1 MTIEQLRQ
9 LHSAQPFKAFDIH
22 LVESRTL
29 SVNHPEQLAIS
40 ASGRTIGVAR
50 PDDTI
55 ETIDLLLVV
64 SLKPKPNGARRG
76 RHRR

>member
-9 LHSAQPFKAFDIH
+9 SHSAQPFKPFDLH
-22 LVESRTL
+22 LADSRSL
-29 SVNHPEQLAIS
+29 SVDHPEQLAIS
-40 ASGRTIGVAR
+40 RSGRTIGVAR

-64 SLKPKPNGARRG
+64 SLKPKSNGARRG
-76 RHRR
+76 RDRA